1 MITPFD
7 DFPIHQ
13 TGDPIVQTVSA
24 DPNHYDR
31 YFFNGC
37 DRDGAF
43 FIGGA
48 MGHYPNRGV
57 IDAAFSV
64 VVDGIEHSIFASG
77 AMPIGRETTIGPISI
92 SVPEPLK
99 EIRFTVAPNDE
110 DISKVI
116 LSKGIISVILKSR
129 IGI

>member
-43 FIGGA
+43 FIGG
-48 MGHYPNRGV
+48 
-57 IDAAFSV
+57 
-64 VVDGIEHSIFASG
+64 E
-77 AMPIGRETTIGPISI
+77 IGRAH
-92 SVPEPLK
+92 V
-99 EIRFTVAPNDE
+99 
-110 DISKVI
+110 
-116 LSKGIISVILKSR
+116 
-129 IGI
+129 

>member
-31 YFFNGC
+31 YFFNGF

-43 FIGGA
+43 FLGGA
-48 MGHYPNRGV
+48 MGRSTRHARLGNDARCACHCRRG
-57 IDAAFSV
+57 
-64 VVDGIEHSIFASG
+64 
-77 AMPIGRETTIGPISI
+77 
-92 SVPEPLK
+92 
-99 EIRFTVAPNDE
+99 
-110 DISKVI
+110 
-116 LSKGIISVILKSR
+116 
-129 IGI
+129 

>member
-43 FIGGA
+43 L
-48 MGHYPNRGV
+48 
-57 IDAAFSV
+57 SV
-64 VVDGIEHSIFASG
+64 APW
-77 AMPIGRETTIGPISI
+77 ATTP
-92 SVPEPLK
+92 
-99 EIRFTVAPNDE
+99 TVA
-110 DISKVI
+110 
-116 LSKGIISVILKSR
+116 
-129 IGI
+129 

>member
-57 IDAAFSV
+57 IDAAFSDCSTSWRTASSTLAV
-64 VVDGIEHSIFASG
+64 VFSG
-77 AMPIGRETTIGPISI
+77 ETCTAGTSPKKFG
-92 SVPEPLK
+92 SV
-99 EIRFTVAPNDE
+99 
-110 DISKVI
+110 
-116 LSKGIISVILKSR
+116 
-129 IGI
+129 